1 MIMPNFIQCFPV
13 FHRWN
18 QCKYKVKTITG
29 EMKSDEKTYS
39 STNPFDKN
47 LDALYYV
54 LSASDKWTRSNIY
67 YGHFLFL
74 GSGKT
79 EPTLNDYTLES
90 PIDYSENGLHVISLN
105 QNLKTDYKIFKSF
118 NLTVR
123 NNGTDPIEVSE
134 IGWFAAWTSDGSTAQ
149 SSNWIRTMLARETF
163 DTITLQP
170 NEIRTF
176 TMNIKIN

>member
-13 FHRWN
+13 FHTSSE
-18 QCKYKVKTITG
+18 CKYKVKTITG
-29 EMKSDEKTYS
+29 EIKSDEGTHSDVYAM
-39 STNPFDKN
+39 NHN
-47 LDALYYV
+47 LDALNNI
-54 LSASDKWTRSNIY
+54 LSINDNWTISNIY
-67 YGHFLFL
+67 NGNFLFL

-79 EPTLNDYTLES
+79 NPTLDDYTLQS
-90 PIDYSENGLHVISLN
+90 PINYNENGLHVISLN

-118 NLTVR
+118 HLTVK

-134 IGWFAAWTSDGSTAQ
+134 IGWFAAWTSDGNYSQ
-149 SSNWIRTMLARETF
+149 NSNWIRTMLAREVF

-176 TMNIKIN
+176 TMNIGIN

>member
-13 FHRWN
+13 FHRWS

-29 EMKSDEKTYS
+29 EIKSDEKTY
-39 STNPFDKN
+39 TGTGPIEYN
-47 LDALYYV
+47 LNALNNI
-54 LSASDKWTRSNIY
+54 LSINDNWTISNIY
-67 YGHFLFL
+67 NGNFLFL

-79 EPTLNDYTLES
+79 NPTLDDYTLQS
-90 PIDYSENGLHVISLN
+90 PINYNENGLHVISLN

-118 NLTVR
+118 HLTVK

-134 IGWFAAWTSDGSTAQ
+134 IGWFAAWTSDGTYYSD
-149 SSNWIRTMLARETF
+149 SNWIRTMFAREVF

-170 NEIRTF
+170 NEIRIF
-176 TMNIKIN
+176 TMNIGIN

>member
-13 FHRWN
+13 FHRWSE
-18 QCKYKVKTITG
+18 CKYKVKTITG
-29 EMKSDEKTYS
+29 EMKSDERIYS
-39 STNPFDKN
+39 STAPLEFN
-47 LDALYYV
+47 LNALNNI
-54 LSASDKWTRSNIY
+54 LSINDNWTISNIY
-67 YGHFLFL
+67 YGNFLFL

-79 EPTLNDYTLES
+79 NPTLDDYTLQS
-90 PIDYSENGLHVISLN
+90 PINYNENGLHVISLN

-118 NLTVR
+118 HLTVK

-134 IGWFAAWTSDGSTAQ
+134 IGWFAAWTSDGNYSQ
-149 SSNWIRTMLARETF
+149 NSNWIRTMFAREVF

-176 TMNIKIN
+176 TMNIGIN

>member
-13 FHRWN
+13 FHIWN
-18 QCKYKVKTITG
+18 QHKYKVKTITG
-29 EMKSDEKTYS
+29 EIKSDEGTHSDVYAM
-39 STNPFDKN
+39 NHN
-47 LDALYYV
+47 LDALNNI
-54 LSASDKWTRSNIY
+54 LSINDNWTISNIY
-67 YGHFLFL
+67 YGNFLFL

-79 EPTLNDYTLES
+79 NPTLDDYTLQS
-90 PIDYSENGLHVISLN
+90 PINYNENGLHVISLN

-134 IGWFAAWTSDGSTAQ
+134 IGWFAAWTVDGNYSQ
-149 SSNWIRTMLARETF
+149 NSNWIRTMFAREVF

-176 TMNIKIN
+176 TMNIGIN

>member
-13 FHRWN
+13 FYKWN

-29 EMKSDEKTYS
+29 EMKSDERTYNS
-39 STNPFDKN
+39 SGYIEYN
-47 LDALYYV
+47 LNTLNNI
-54 LSASDKWTRSNIY
+54 LSINDNWTISNIY
-67 YGHFLFL
+67 NGNFLFL
-74 GSGKT
+74 GSGKIN
-79 EPTLNDYTLES
+79 PTLDDYTLQS
-90 PIDYSENGLHVISLN
+90 PINYNENGLHVISLN

-118 NLTVR
+118 HLTVK

-134 IGWFAAWTSDGSTAQ
+134 IGWFAAWATEGSTAQ
-149 SSNWIRTMLARETF
+149 NSNWTRTMFAREVF

-176 TMNIKIN
+176 TMNIGIN

>member
-13 FHRWN
+13 FHTWSR
-18 QCKYKVKTITG
+18 CKYKVKTITG
-29 EMKSDEKTYS
+29 EIKSNEQTYS
-39 STNPFDKN
+39 STAPMEFN
-47 LDALYYV
+47 LNALNNI
-54 LSASDKWTRSNIY
+54 LSINDNWTISNIY
-67 YGHFLFL
+67 YGNFLFL

-79 EPTLNDYTLES
+79 NPTLDDYTLQS
-90 PIDYSENGLHVISLN
+90 PINYNENGLHVISLN

-118 NLTVR
+118 HLTVR

-134 IGWFAAWTSDGSTAQ
+134 IGWFAAWASDGSYSQ
-149 SSNWIRTMLARETF
+149 NSNWIRTMFAREVF

-176 TMNIKIN
+176 TMNIGIN